1 MQISEQNFSN
11 ILESKRKQINN
22 LDQVSQHYMSCQEQE
37 NQAITT

>member
-1 MQISEQNFSN
+1 MQISQQNFSN
-11 ILESKRKQINN
+11 ILESKRKQNN